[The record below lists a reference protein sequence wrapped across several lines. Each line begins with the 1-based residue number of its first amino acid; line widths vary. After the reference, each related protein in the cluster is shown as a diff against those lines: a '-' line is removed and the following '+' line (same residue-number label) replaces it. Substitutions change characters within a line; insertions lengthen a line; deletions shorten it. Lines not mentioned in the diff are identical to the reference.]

1 MTEWQQQRFAISTQ
15 GMRELH
21 IDRPP
26 WMLVKELIQN
36 AWDEAPEATVCRV
49 RVKPEVRP
57 GVTKVVVE
65 DDGPGFSDIADSFT
79 LMKPTPKR
87 MDPTRRGRF
96 NIGEKEVV
104 SVALE
109 AEIRTVGWTV
119 VFPAAGGRGVRRNRR
134 LRGTV
139 VTALLP
145 WDAGQAEELSEML
158 MRFRPTTCRLSVNG
172 KEVPK
177 REPVSTRQARLPTV
191 LQSEPGGPLRPTRRV
206 TSVDVLEPVADTGWL
221 YELGIPIQAIDSAY
235 DVDVAQKVPLP
246 PNRDTVGRAY
256 LQDIYAEALNAS
268 YTELRGD
275 DFAAQWVRT
284 ALEDDRVTPEA
295 VKTTVT
301 ARYGDK
307 VAFWS
312 SHTDSNM
319 RAAEAGYEVLHP
331 RSMSPAERDNLRE
344 RGQVKGTLT
353 IFPRGGKE
361 NPRPAEDSEL
371 TDAHRA
377 FADWTVEL
385 AAYASMD
392 ATVEFVFDEGA
403 RYRACCT
410 ASTATPEVTYN
421 LSRLEPEFFEKRGPN
436 QLSLVIH
443 ELGHAHARKAME
455 HGPKWGRSCTAVGA
469 MIALGLAGEEVRGV
483 RRPVQAESA
492 ICADRVQCGEGG
504 ELAPPGS
511 GRRILME
518 PTGMTESDILGGLP
532 G

>member
-21 IDRPP
+21 VDRPP

-57 GVTKVVVE
+57 GVAQVVVE
-65 DDGPGFSDIADSFT
+65 DDGPGFADIADSFT

-134 LRGTV
+134 RRGTV

-256 LQDIYAEALNAS
+256 LQDIYAETLNAS

-344 RGQVKGTLT
+344 RGEVKGALE
-353 IFPRGGKE
+353 IFPKGGKE

-371 TDAHRA
+371 TDSHRE
-377 FADWTVEL
+377 FADWTVKL
-385 AAYASMD
+385 AASAGMD
-392 ATVEFVFDEGA
+392 ATVEFVHDERA
-403 RYRACCT
+403 RYIACCT
-410 ASTATPEVTYN
+410 ASTPTPLVTYN
-421 LSRLEPEFFEKRGPN
+421 LARLEPEFFETHGPE

-443 ELGHAHARKAME
+443 ELGHAHARRAME
-455 HGPKWGRSCTAVGA
+455 HGPKWGRACTTVGA
-469 MIALGLAGEEVRGV
+469 MIALGLTNE
-483 RRPVQAESA
+483 
-492 ICADRVQCGEGG
+492 
-504 ELAPPGS
+504 
-511 GRRILME
+511 
-518 PTGMTESDILGGLP
+518 
-532 G
+532 